1 VLRRLLRLQL
11 WLQLQSQAILEANMD
26 GIVAPQNMRRAAS
39 QGPKPYG
46 VRVSLPPGDPFRKI
60 MGAEW
65 HRTHWF
71 ATVAE
76 RDAEL
81 VEMSRRHEYSR
92 IGDRPALVF
101 EKVENLAASRGL

>member
-1 VLRRLLRLQL
+1 MPTVCQPHNLRRLV
-11 WLQLQSQAILEANMD
+11 
-26 GIVAPQNMRRAAS
+26 G

-46 VRVSLPPGDPFRKI
+46 VRISLPPGDPFRKI

-65 HRTHWF
+65 HRVHWF

-76 RDAEL
+76 RDAAL
-81 VEMSRRHEYSR
+81 MEMSRRHEYSR
-92 IGDRPALVF
+92 VGDKPALQF